1 MPGSAWECIVRAFF
15 RPRNGAGEVFENRM
29 GIEDRKSTRPDEEGI
44 ADRTAAPAA
53 TAFDRVAEIP
63 TDLGRETTTP

>member
-1 MPGSAWECIVRAFF
+1 
-15 RPRNGAGEVFENRM
+15 M